1 MLLFSFCSYGN
12 HYVYPLLDWT
22 VPSRGILTFAGV
34 FLLYCIYCLLLYL
47 VHKLKRFLHRLFST
61 VWSPQCVGLIQNNLR
76 LSFVHLSQYL
86 LSSMQLKVSFPVIY
100 MQHIKLVIFCL
111 GKRNYQGCHRSFSTP
126 NTYWVSEFY
135 ASHFDGI
142 FSYFRL
148 LIFTSSQNYQ
158 SSRLLQSLYMNV
170 CVCCRHQK
178 GLEK

>member
-1 MLLFSFCSYGN
+1 MMLLFSFCSYGN

-100 MQHIKLVIFCL
+100 MQHIKIVIFCL
-111 GKRNYQGCHRSFSTP
+111 GKRNHIFVG
-126 NTYWVSEFY
+126 NTR
-135 ASHFDGI
+135 AAIDL
-142 FSYFRL
+142 FRL
-148 LIFTSSQNYQ
+148 RTPAGFQNFMHPSLTVFFHTSHY
-158 SSRLLQSLYMNV
+158 
-170 CVCCRHQK
+170 
-178 GLEK
+178 